1 MDISGHARVLL
12 YAKKKIYKGEYL
24 YYDYNAGG
32 FDDYPTE
39 NFIWKKRKCCMIL
52 IVDVLIF
59 YR

>member
-39 NFIWKKRKCCMIL
+39 NFI
-52 IVDVLIF
+52 
-59 YR
+59 